1 MNGRWYHFCVAS
13 LSTAPRS
20 TKGRSSPVAV
30 PSEQELMVAC
40 PTSGERGSRHLDIV
54 AGRSR
59 GQGRVTEPC
68 VSSRGVVSRCDHT
81 AELPSPETW
90 TSARPPLPQGH
101 SERPGWRPREAGRR
115 RRCSVTKRP
124 APRLQRVF
132 QRAPC
137 AGRRAWGGGRA
148 LPAAGLWNSYKRS
161 RRMPGACAEQRG
173 LASVQMYHFPLI
185 STGRL

>member
-1 MNGRWYHFCVAS
+1 MSETWALMRGWEGVTSKGREWAVVSFLHRLTIYGPEEHQRAVVSF
-13 LSTAPRS
+13 LRRLTIYGPRS

-81 AELPSPETW
+81 VELPSPETW

-124 APRLQRVF
+124 APHLQRMF
-132 QRAPC
+132 
-137 AGRRAWGGGRA
+137 
-148 LPAAGLWNSYKRS
+148 
-161 RRMPGACAEQRG
+161 
-173 LASVQMYHFPLI
+173 
-185 STGRL
+185 